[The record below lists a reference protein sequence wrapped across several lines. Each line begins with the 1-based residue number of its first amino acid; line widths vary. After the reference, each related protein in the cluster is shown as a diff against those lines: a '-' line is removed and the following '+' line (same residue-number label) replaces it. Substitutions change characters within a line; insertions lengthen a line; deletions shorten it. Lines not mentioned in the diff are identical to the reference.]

1 MRIRALL
8 FLTAALLLAGIAVTT
23 ARAADDPVAGTW
35 KINIAK
41 SKYSPGPAPQSG
53 TVTIKVENNT
63 ESYEADT
70 VDASGNTSHASFTA
84 KFDGTDSP
92 VTGNPDGDTIAIK
105 RMSPTHLSATLKKGG
120 AVTENVHI
128 VVAADGKSRTVT
140 FTGKNGKGEKVHN
153 VVFYDKQ

>member
-1 MRIRALL
+1 MRIRGLL
-8 FLTAALLLAGIAVTT
+8 LLTALLLLAGIAATT

-41 SKYSPGPAPQSG
+41 SKYIPGPAPQSG
-53 TVTIKVENNT
+53 TVVIKVENNT

-70 VDASGNTSHASFTA
+70 VDASGSTSHASFSA

-105 RMSPTHLSATLKKGG
+105 RLSPTHLTATLKKGG
-120 AVTENVHI
+120 AVTETVHI
-128 VVAADGKSRTVT
+128 VIAADGKSRTVT

-153 VVFYDKQ
+153 VIFYDKQ

>member
-1 MRIRALL
+1 MRTRTLILL
-8 FLTAALLLAGIAVTT
+8 PAVLLLAGIAVTS

-53 TVTIKVENNT
+53 TVTIKIDNNT
-63 ESYEADT
+63 ESYESDT
-70 VDASGNTSHASFTA
+70 VDASGNSSHASFTA

-92 VTGNPDGDTIAIK
+92 VTGNPDGDSIAIK

-120 AVTENVHI
+120 VVTETVHI
-128 VVAADGKSRTVT
+128 VIAADGKSRTVS